1 MNSHPIQ
8 NLEHFTNNLH
18 PLAYISFLLSSPSY
32 PPPDIITVP
41 VFITFLLKLVL
52 PQMCVSLSLLYSLL
66 RTKKK
71 SIISYVVFWNLL
83 FLFSIISVK
92 FIHVITWI
100 VFHCITE
107 CIYSFSCWWTFRL
120 FLFFGKMRRTAMKI
134 HENVQEFF

>member
-71 SIISYVVFWNLL
+71 KYHIICGFLKLAVFIQYYFYKIYPCYNMDCIPLYNRVYLFIFLLMDIQVISVFW
-83 FLFSIISVK
+83 
-92 FIHVITWI
+92 
-100 VFHCITE
+100 
-107 CIYSFSCWWTFRL
+107 
-120 FLFFGKMRRTAMKI
+120 
-134 HENVQEFF
+134 

>member
-71 SIISYVVFWNLL
+71 KYHIICGFLKLAVFIQYYFCKIYPCYNMDCIPLYNRVYLFIFLL
-83 FLFSIISVK
+83 MDIQVISG
-92 FIHVITWI
+92 FW
-100 VFHCITE
+100 
-107 CIYSFSCWWTFRL
+107 
-120 FLFFGKMRRTAMKI
+120 
-134 HENVQEFF
+134 